1 MPANTSR
8 WPASVKPPQPVIWP
22 TWWKKA
28 VYSNY
33 PVVGEVRGMWFATQ
47 ELNSQEIL
55 VSLVAIRYVTETIGS
70 HLSEQEATM
79 TLINI
84 KDLEAHLW
92 HAAHIITGPIDASD
106 YKTYIFPILFFKR
119 ICDVYDEEFLEAMEQ
134 VADEEL
140 AKGDMF
146 HRIQIPQ
153 ECHWR
158 DVFAATKDIGQALK
172 DAFRGIELANPK
184 LHGIFGDASWTN
196 KDRLS
201 DELLSTLLNHFNKV
215 NLGVASVRD
224 DDMGRAYE
232 YLIKRF
238 ADKANKKAGEFY
250 TPRTIVRLMVNILDP
265 KAGESV
271 YDPACGTGG
280 MLLETIHHVKENG
293 GDPRLLKIKGQEK
306 NLTTEAIAR
315 MNLFLHGQEDFDIV
329 RGDTLRDPK
338 FLISDR
344 LETFDCVIANPPFSL
359 KEWGYDLWAA
369 DPFGRKQ
376 YGLAPKT
383 NGDFAWVQHMFASL
397 NERGRMAVVLP
408 HGVLFRG
415 GAEGA
420 IRTKLLQENRIE
432 AIIGVASNLFY
443 GTGIPACIL
452 VLRKARAVSHQNHI
466 LIINAEEIFTKGR
479 AQNTLTN
486 DQADEIY
493 GIYQSQVRQGPNA
506 AEIEGVARWVTLSE
520 IEENDF
526 NLNIARYVQKPLEE
540 ETITVEEALK
550 DFQQKLA
557 ALEQA
562 ENELEALLI
571 KEGFEL

>member
-1 MPANTSR
+1 
-8 WPASVKPPQPVIWP
+8 
-22 TWWKKA
+22 
-28 VYSNY
+28 
-33 PVVGEVRGMWFATQ
+33 
-47 ELNSQEIL
+47 
-55 VSLVAIRYVTETIGS
+55 
-70 HLSEQEATM
+70 M
-79 TLINI
+79 TLIDI

-119 ICDVYDEEFLEAMEQ
+119 ICDVYDEEYEDALTQ
-134 VADEEL
+134 IGDEEL

-146 HRIQIPQ
+146 HRIQIP
-153 ECHWR
+153 ELCHW
-158 DVFAATKDIGQALK
+158 DSVFSETKDIGQALK
-172 DAFRGIELANPK
+172 DAFRGIEMANPK

-196 KDRLS
+196 KERLS
-201 DELLSTLLNHFNKV
+201 DELLATLLNHFNKV
-215 NLGVASVRD
+215 NLGVSSVRN

-265 KAGESV
+265 QAGESV

-329 RGDTLRDPK
+329 RGDTLREPK
-338 FLISDR
+338 FLKHDR

-359 KEWGYDLWAA
+359 KEWGYDYWSA
-369 DPFGRKQ
+369 DPYGRAK

-397 NERGRMAVVLP
+397 NESGRMAVVLP

-415 GAEGA
+415 GAEGT
-420 IRTKLLQENRIE
+420 IRENLLKENRIV
-432 AIIGVASNLFY
+432 AVIGVASNLFY

-452 VLRKARAVSHQNHI
+452 VLRKQRPVAHQDHV

-479 AQNTLTN
+479 AQNTLSET
-486 DQADEIY
+486 QADNIY
-493 GIYQSQVRQGPNA
+493 DIYRQMRTKGPEA
-506 AEIEGVARWVTLSE
+506 DDIEGVARWVSHSE

-550 DFQQKLA
+550 DFQLKLV
-557 ALEQA
+557 ALEKA
-562 ENELEALLI
+562 EKELETLLI
-571 KEGFEL
+571 KEGFDI

>member
-1 MPANTSR
+1 
-8 WPASVKPPQPVIWP
+8 
-22 TWWKKA
+22 
-28 VYSNY
+28 
-33 PVVGEVRGMWFATQ
+33 
-47 ELNSQEIL
+47 
-55 VSLVAIRYVTETIGS
+55 
-70 HLSEQEATM
+70 M
-79 TLINI
+79 TLINL

-119 ICDVYDEEFLEAMEQ
+119 ICDVYDEEFEEAMEQ
-134 VADEEL
+134 VGDEEL
-140 AKGDMF
+140 AKGEMF
-146 HRIQIPQ
+146 HRIQIPA
-153 ECHWR
+153 ECHWK
-158 DVFAATKDIGQALK
+158 DVFAETKDIGQALK
-172 DAFRGIELANPK
+172 DSFRGIELENPQ

-196 KDRLS
+196 KERLS

-215 NLGVASVRD
+215 NLGVSSVRD

-265 KAGESV
+265 QANESV

-315 MNLFLHGQEDFDIV
+315 MNLFLHGQEDFEIV

-338 FLISDR
+338 FLKNDR
-344 LETFDCVIANPPFSL
+344 LEDFDCVIANPPFSL
-359 KEWGYDLWAA
+359 KEWGHDYWTS
-369 DPFGRKQ
+369 DPYGRAS

-397 NERGRMAVVLP
+397 NDEGRMAVVLP

-415 GAEGA
+415 GAEGK
-420 IRTKLLQENRIE
+420 IRTKLLKENRIV
-432 AIIGVASNLFY
+432 AVIGVASNLFY

-452 VLRKARAVSHQNHI
+452 VLRKARPEEHKDHV
-466 LIINAEEIFTKGR
+466 LIVNAEEIFTKGR
-479 AQNTLTN
+479 AQNTLSEP
-486 DQADEIY
+486 QADEIY
-493 GIYQSQVRQGPNA
+493 DIYQKMRIKGPKA
-506 AEIEGVARWVTLSE
+506 DDIEGVARWVPHSE

-540 ETITVEEALK
+540 DTITVEEALK

-557 ALEQA
+557 ALEVA
-562 ENELEALLI
+562 EQELEALLI

>member
-1 MPANTSR
+1 
-8 WPASVKPPQPVIWP
+8 
-22 TWWKKA
+22 
-28 VYSNY
+28 
-33 PVVGEVRGMWFATQ
+33 
-47 ELNSQEIL
+47 
-55 VSLVAIRYVTETIGS
+55 
-70 HLSEQEATM
+70 M
-79 TLINI
+79 TLINL

-119 ICDVYDEEFLEAMEQ
+119 ICDVYDEEFEEAMEQ
-134 VADEEL
+134 VGDEEL

-146 HRIQIPQ
+146 HRIQIPAN
-153 ECHWR
+153 CHWK
-158 DVFAATKDIGQALK
+158 DVFAETKDIGQALK
-172 DAFRGIELANPK
+172 DSFRGIELENPQ

-196 KDRLS
+196 KERLS

-215 NLGVASVRD
+215 NLGVSSVRN

-265 KAGESV
+265 QANESV

-280 MLLETIHHVKENG
+280 MLLETIHHVKESG

-315 MNLFLHGQEDFDIV
+315 MNLFLHGQEDFEIV

-338 FLISDR
+338 FLQNDQ
-344 LETFDCVIANPPFSL
+344 LENFDCVIANPPFSL
-359 KEWGYDLWAA
+359 KEWGHDYWTS
-369 DPFGRKQ
+369 DPYGRASF
-376 YGLAPKT
+376 GLAPKT

-397 NERGRMAVVLP
+397 NDEGRMAVVLP

-415 GAEGA
+415 GAEGK
-420 IRTKLLQENRIE
+420 IRTKLLKENRIV
-432 AIIGVASNLFY
+432 AVIGVASNLFY

-452 VLRKARAVSHQNHI
+452 VLRKARPEEHKDHV
-466 LIINAEEIFTKGR
+466 LIVNAEEIFTKGR
-479 AQNTLTN
+479 AQNTLSEP
-486 DQADEIY
+486 QADEIY
-493 GIYQSQVRQGPNA
+493 DIYQKMRTKGPNA
-506 AEIEGVARWVTLSE
+506 DDIEGVARWVPHSE

-557 ALEQA
+557 ALEVA
-562 ENELEALLI
+562 EQELEALLI

>member
-1 MPANTSR
+1 
-8 WPASVKPPQPVIWP
+8 
-22 TWWKKA
+22 
-28 VYSNY
+28 
-33 PVVGEVRGMWFATQ
+33 
-47 ELNSQEIL
+47 
-55 VSLVAIRYVTETIGS
+55 
-70 HLSEQEATM
+70 M
-79 TLINI
+79 TLINL

-119 ICDVYDEEFLEAMEQ
+119 ICDVYDEEFDEAMEQ
-134 VADEEL
+134 VGDAEI
-140 AKGDMF
+140 AKSAMF
-146 HRIQIPQ
+146 HRIQIP
-153 ECHWR
+153 EGCHWK
-158 DVFAATKDIGQALK
+158 DAFAKTKDIGQGLK
-172 DAFRGIELANPK
+172 NAFHGIELANPK

-196 KDRLS
+196 KERLP
-201 DELLSTLLNHFNKV
+201 DDLLNALLNHFNKV
-215 NLGVASVRD
+215 NLGVTSVRD

-250 TPRTIVRLMVNILDP
+250 TPRTIVRLMVNILHP

-293 GDPRLLKIKGQEK
+293 GDPRLLRIKGQEK

-315 MNLFLHGQEDFDIV
+315 MNLFLHGQEDFYIV

-338 FLISDR
+338 FLLNDR
-344 LETFDCVIANPPFSL
+344 LESFDCVIANPPFSL
-359 KEWGYDLWAA
+359 KEWGYDLWAN
-369 DPFGRKQ
+369 DPYGRQQ

-397 NERGRMAVVLP
+397 NNTGRMAVVLP

-415 GAEGA
+415 GAEGK
-420 IRTKLLQENRIE
+420 IRMQLLKENRIE
-432 AIIGVASNLFY
+432 AIIGVAPNLFY

-452 VLRKARAVSHQNHI
+452 VLRKFRPLAHKDHL
-466 LIINAEEIFTKGR
+466 LIINAEEVFTKGR
-479 AQNTLTN
+479 AQNTLSN
-486 DQADEIY
+486 DQADSVYDIY
-493 GIYQSQVRQGPNA
+493 RSQEQQGPTA
-506 AEIEGVARWVTLSE
+506 QEIEGVARWVPLSE

-526 NLNIARYVQKPLEE
+526 NLNIARYVQKPLVE

-562 ENELEALLI
+562 EDELEALLI

>member
-1 MPANTSR
+1 
-8 WPASVKPPQPVIWP
+8 
-22 TWWKKA
+22 
-28 VYSNY
+28 
-33 PVVGEVRGMWFATQ
+33 
-47 ELNSQEIL
+47 
-55 VSLVAIRYVTETIGS
+55 
-70 HLSEQEATM
+70 M
-79 TLINI
+79 TLISP

-119 ICDVYDEEFLEAMEQ
+119 ICDVYDEEFLEAMEK
-134 VADEEL
+134 VGDAEL

-146 HRIQIPQ
+146 HRIQIPAY
-153 ECHWR
+153 CHWK
-158 DVFAATKDIGQALK
+158 DVFAETKDIGQALK
-172 DAFRGIELANPK
+172 ESFRGIELANPK

-196 KDRLS
+196 KERLS
-201 DELLSTLLNHFNKV
+201 DELLITLLDHFNKV

-238 ADKANKKAGEFY
+238 ADKTNKKAGEFY

-265 KAGESV
+265 QAGESV

-280 MLLETIHHVKENG
+280 MLLETIHHVKDNG

-329 RGDTLRDPK
+329 RGDTLREPK
-338 FLISDR
+338 FLVSDR

-359 KEWGYDLWAA
+359 KEWGYDLWSA
-369 DPFGRKQ
+369 DPYGRNQ
-376 YGLAPKT
+376 YGLAPQT

-397 NERGRMAVVLP
+397 NDHGRMAVVLP

-415 GAEGA
+415 GAEGL
-420 IRTKLLQENRIE
+420 IREHLLKENRIV
-432 AIIGVASNLFY
+432 AVVGVASNLFY

-452 VLRKARAVSHQNHI
+452 VLRKQRPDAHKDHV

-479 AQNTLTN
+479 AQNSLSET
-486 DQADEIY
+486 QADDIY
-493 GIYQSQVRQGPNA
+493 DIYRKMRTKGPEAND
-506 AEIEGVARWVTLSE
+506 IDGVARWVPHSE

-526 NLNIARYVQKPLEE
+526 NLNIARYVQKPLKE

-557 ALEQA
+557 ALEKA
-562 ENELEALLI
+562 ENELGALLMQ
-571 KEGFEL
+571 EGFEL

>member
-1 MPANTSR
+1 
-8 WPASVKPPQPVIWP
+8 
-22 TWWKKA
+22 
-28 VYSNY
+28 
-33 PVVGEVRGMWFATQ
+33 
-47 ELNSQEIL
+47 
-55 VSLVAIRYVTETIGS
+55 
-70 HLSEQEATM
+70 M
-79 TLINI
+79 TLIKL

-119 ICDVYDEEFLEAMEQ
+119 ICDVYDEEFADAMEQ
-134 VADEEL
+134 VGDEEL

-146 HRIQIPQ
+146 HRIQIPA
-153 ECHWR
+153 ECHWK
-158 DVFAATKDIGQALK
+158 DVFAETKDIGQSLK
-172 DAFRGIELANPK
+172 DSFRGIELENSQ

-196 KDRLS
+196 KERLS
-201 DELLSTLLNHFNKV
+201 DQLLSTLLNHFNKV
-215 NLGVASVRD
+215 NLGVSSVRD

-265 KAGESV
+265 QANESV

-293 GDPRLLKIKGQEK
+293 DDPRLLKIKGQEK

-315 MNLFLHGQEDFDIV
+315 MNLFLHGQEDFEIV

-338 FLISDR
+338 FLKNDQ
-344 LETFDCVIANPPFSL
+344 LEDFDCVIANPPFSL
-359 KEWGYDLWAA
+359 KEWGHDYWTS
-369 DPFGRKQ
+369 DPYGRASF
-376 YGLAPKT
+376 GLAPKT

-397 NERGRMAVVLP
+397 NGEGRMAVVLP

-415 GAEGA
+415 GAEGK
-420 IRTKLLQENRIE
+420 IRKKLLKENRIV
-432 AIIGVASNLFY
+432 AVIGVASNLFY

-452 VLRKARAVSHQNHI
+452 VLRKARPEEHNDHV
-466 LIINAEEIFTKGR
+466 LIVNAEEIFTKGR
-479 AQNTLTN
+479 AQNTLSET
-486 DQADEIY
+486 QADDIY
-493 GIYQSQVRQGPNA
+493 DIYQQMRIKGPKA
-506 AEIEGVARWVTLSE
+506 DDIEGVARWVPHSE

-557 ALEQA
+557 ALEEA
-562 ENELEALLI
+562 EQELEALLI
-571 KEGFEL
+571 KEGFEQ

>member
-1 MPANTSR
+1 
-8 WPASVKPPQPVIWP
+8 
-22 TWWKKA
+22 
-28 VYSNY
+28 
-33 PVVGEVRGMWFATQ
+33 
-47 ELNSQEIL
+47 
-55 VSLVAIRYVTETIGS
+55 
-70 HLSEQEATM
+70 M
-79 TLINI
+79 TLINL

-119 ICDVYDEEFLEAMEQ
+119 ICDVYDEEFEEAMEQ
-134 VADEEL
+134 VDDEDL

-146 HRIQIPQ
+146 HRIQIPAN
-153 ECHWR
+153 CHWK
-158 DVFAATKDIGQALK
+158 DVFAEIKDIGQALK
-172 DAFRGIELANPK
+172 DSFRGIELENPQ

-196 KDRLS
+196 KERLS

-215 NLGVASVRD
+215 NLGVSSVRN

-265 KAGESV
+265 QANESV

-280 MLLETIHHVKENG
+280 MLLETIHHVKESG

-315 MNLFLHGQEDFDIV
+315 MNLFLHGQEDFEIV

-338 FLISDR
+338 FLKNDR
-344 LETFDCVIANPPFSL
+344 LEDFDCVIANPPFSL
-359 KEWGYDLWAA
+359 KEWGHDYWTS
-369 DPFGRKQ
+369 DPYGRASF
-376 YGLAPKT
+376 GLAPKT

-397 NERGRMAVVLP
+397 NDKGRMAVVLP

-415 GAEGA
+415 GAEGK
-420 IRTKLLQENRIE
+420 IRTKLLKENRIV
-432 AIIGVASNLFY
+432 AVIGVASNLFY

-452 VLRKARAVSHQNHI
+452 VLRKERPEAHKDHV
-466 LIINAEEIFTKGR
+466 LIINAEEIYTKGR
-479 AQNTLTN
+479 AQNTLSEQ
-486 DQADEIY
+486 QADDIY
-493 GIYQSQVRQGPNA
+493 DIYRQMRMKGPEA
-506 AEIEGVARWVTLSE
+506 DDIEGVARWVPHSE

-557 ALEQA
+557 ALEAA
-562 ENELEALLI
+562 EQELEALLL

>member
-1 MPANTSR
+1 
-8 WPASVKPPQPVIWP
+8 
-22 TWWKKA
+22 
-28 VYSNY
+28 
-33 PVVGEVRGMWFATQ
+33 
-47 ELNSQEIL
+47 
-55 VSLVAIRYVTETIGS
+55 
-70 HLSEQEATM
+70 M
-79 TLINI
+79 TLINL

-119 ICDVYDEEFLEAMEQ
+119 ICDVYDEEFADAMEQ
-134 VADEEL
+134 VGDEEL

-146 HRIQIPQ
+146 HRIQIPAN
-153 ECHWR
+153 CHWK
-158 DVFAATKDIGQALK
+158 DVFAETKHIGQALK
-172 DAFRGIELANPK
+172 DSFRGIELENPQ

-196 KDRLS
+196 KERLS

-215 NLGVASVRD
+215 NLGVSSVRN

-265 KAGESV
+265 QANESV

-315 MNLFLHGQEDFDIV
+315 MNLFLHGQEDFEIV

-338 FLISDR
+338 FLQNDQ
-344 LETFDCVIANPPFSL
+344 LENFDCVIANPPFSL
-359 KEWGYDLWAA
+359 KEWGHDFWAS
-369 DPFGRKQ
+369 DPYGRASF
-376 YGLAPKT
+376 GLAPKT

-397 NERGRMAVVLP
+397 NDEGRMTVVLP

-415 GAEGA
+415 GVEGK
-420 IRTKLLQENRIE
+420 IRTKLLKENRIV
-432 AIIGVASNLFY
+432 AVIGVASNLFY
-443 GTGIPACIL
+443 GTSIPACIL
-452 VLRKARAVSHQNHI
+452 VLRKTRPEEHKDHV
-466 LIINAEEIFTKGR
+466 LIVNAEDIVTIGR
-479 AQNTLTN
+479 AQNTLSET
-486 DQADEIY
+486 QADDIY
-493 GIYQSQVRQGPNA
+493 DIYQNMRIKGPKA
-506 AEIEGVARWVTLSE
+506 DDIEGVARWVPHSE
-520 IEENDF
+520 IKENDF

-540 ETITVEEALK
+540 ETITVEDALK

-557 ALEQA
+557 ALEAA
-562 ENELEALLI
+562 EQELEALLI

>member
-1 MPANTSR
+1 
-8 WPASVKPPQPVIWP
+8 
-22 TWWKKA
+22 
-28 VYSNY
+28 
-33 PVVGEVRGMWFATQ
+33 
-47 ELNSQEIL
+47 
-55 VSLVAIRYVTETIGS
+55 
-70 HLSEQEATM
+70 M
-79 TLINI
+79 TLINL

-119 ICDVYDEEFLEAMEQ
+119 ICDVYDEEFADAMDQ
-134 VADEEL
+134 VGDAEL
-140 AKGDMF
+140 AKADMF
-146 HRIQIPQ
+146 HRIQIPPA
-153 ECHWR
+153 CHWK
-158 DVFAATKDIGQALK
+158 DVFAETKDIGQALK
-172 DAFRGIELANPK
+172 DSFRGIELANPK

-215 NLGVASVRD
+215 NLGVSNVRN

-265 KAGESV
+265 QAKESV

-293 GDPRLLKIKGQEK
+293 GDPRLLQIKGQEK

-315 MNLFLHGQEDFDIV
+315 MNLFLHGQEDFEIV

-338 FLISDR
+338 FLKNDQ

-359 KEWGYDLWAA
+359 KEWGYDSWSS
-369 DPFGRKQ
+369 DPYGRAKH
-376 YGLAPKT
+376 GLAPKT
-383 NGDFAWVQHMFASL
+383 NGDFAWVQHMFTSL
-397 NERGRMAVVLP
+397 NDKGRMAVVLP

-415 GAEGA
+415 GAEGK
-420 IRTKLLQENRIE
+420 IRKKLLKENRIV
-432 AIIGVASNLFY
+432 AVVGVASNLFY

-452 VLRKARAVSHQNHI
+452 VLRKERPEAHKDHV
-466 LIINAEEIFTKGR
+466 LIINAEEIYTKGR
-479 AQNTLTN
+479 AQNTLSEQ
-486 DQADEIY
+486 QADDIY
-493 GIYQSQVRQGPNA
+493 DIYKKMRQQGPEA
-506 AEIEGVARWVTLSE
+506 VDIEGVARWVSHSE

-540 ETITVEEALK
+540 ETISVEEALK

-562 ENELEALLI
+562 EQELEALLI

>member
-1 MPANTSR
+1 
-8 WPASVKPPQPVIWP
+8 
-22 TWWKKA
+22 
-28 VYSNY
+28 
-33 PVVGEVRGMWFATQ
+33 
-47 ELNSQEIL
+47 
-55 VSLVAIRYVTETIGS
+55 
-70 HLSEQEATM
+70 M
-79 TLINI
+79 TLISP

-119 ICDVYDEEFLEAMEQ
+119 ICDVYDEEFLEAMEK
-134 VADEEL
+134 VGDAEL

-146 HRIQIPQ
+146 HRIQIPAY
-153 ECHWR
+153 CHWK
-158 DVFAATKDIGQALK
+158 DVFAETKDIGQALK
-172 DAFRGIELANPK
+172 ESFRGIELANPK

-196 KDRLS
+196 KERLS
-201 DELLSTLLNHFNKV
+201 DELLITLLDHFNKV

-238 ADKANKKAGEFY
+238 ADKTNKKAGEFY

-265 KAGESV
+265 QAGESV

-280 MLLETIHHVKENG
+280 MLLETIHHVKDNG

-329 RGDTLRDPK
+329 RGDTLREPK
-338 FLISDR
+338 FLVSDR

-359 KEWGYDLWAA
+359 KEWGYDLWSA
-369 DPFGRKQ
+369 DPYGRNQ

-397 NERGRMAVVLP
+397 NDHGRMAVVLP

-415 GAEGA
+415 GAEGS
-420 IRTKLLQENRIE
+420 IREHLLKENRIV
-432 AIIGVASNLFY
+432 AVVGVASNLFY

-452 VLRKARAVSHQNHI
+452 VLRKQRPDAHKDHV

-479 AQNTLTN
+479 AQNSLSET
-486 DQADEIY
+486 QADDIY
-493 GIYQSQVRQGPNA
+493 DIYRKMRTKGPEAND
-506 AEIEGVARWVTLSE
+506 IDGVARWVPHSE

-557 ALEQA
+557 ALEKA
-562 ENELEALLI
+562 ENELEALLMQ
-571 KEGFEL
+571 EGFEL

>member
-1 MPANTSR
+1 
-8 WPASVKPPQPVIWP
+8 
-22 TWWKKA
+22 
-28 VYSNY
+28 
-33 PVVGEVRGMWFATQ
+33 
-47 ELNSQEIL
+47 
-55 VSLVAIRYVTETIGS
+55 
-70 HLSEQEATM
+70 M
-79 TLINI
+79 TLISP

-119 ICDVYDEEFLEAMEQ
+119 ICDVYDEEFLEAMEK
-134 VADEEL
+134 VGDAEL

-146 HRIQIPQ
+146 HRIQIPAY
-153 ECHWR
+153 CHWK
-158 DVFAATKDIGQALK
+158 DVFAETKDIGQALK
-172 DAFRGIELANPK
+172 ESFRGIELANPK
-184 LHGIFGDASWTN
+184 LHGIFGDANWTN
-196 KDRLS
+196 KERLS
-201 DELLSTLLNHFNKV
+201 DELLITLLDHFNKV

-265 KAGESV
+265 QAGESV

-280 MLLETIHHVKENG
+280 MLLETIHHVKDNG

-329 RGDTLRDPK
+329 RGDTLREPK
-338 FLISDR
+338 FLVSDR

-359 KEWGYDLWAA
+359 KEWGYDLWSA
-369 DPFGRKQ
+369 DPYGRNQ
-376 YGLAPKT
+376 YGLAPQT

-397 NERGRMAVVLP
+397 NDHGRMAVVLP

-415 GAEGA
+415 GAEGL
-420 IRTKLLQENRIE
+420 IREHLLKENRIV
-432 AIIGVASNLFY
+432 AVVGVASNLFY

-452 VLRKARAVSHQNHI
+452 VLRKQRPDAHKDHV

-479 AQNTLTN
+479 AQNSLSET
-486 DQADEIY
+486 QADDIY
-493 GIYQSQVRQGPNA
+493 DIYRKMRTKGPEAND
-506 AEIEGVARWVTLSE
+506 IDGVARWVPHSE

-557 ALEQA
+557 SLEKA
-562 ENELEALLI
+562 ENELEALLMQ
-571 KEGFEL
+571 EGFEL

>member
-1 MPANTSR
+1 
-8 WPASVKPPQPVIWP
+8 
-22 TWWKKA
+22 
-28 VYSNY
+28 
-33 PVVGEVRGMWFATQ
+33 
-47 ELNSQEIL
+47 
-55 VSLVAIRYVTETIGS
+55 
-70 HLSEQEATM
+70 M
-79 TLINI
+79 TLINL

-119 ICDVYDEEFLEAMEQ
+119 ICDVYDEEFEEAMEQ
-134 VADEEL
+134 VGDEEL

-146 HRIQIPQ
+146 HRIQIPAN
-153 ECHWR
+153 CHWK
-158 DVFAATKDIGQALK
+158 DVFAETKDIGQALK
-172 DAFRGIELANPK
+172 DSFRGIELENPQ

-196 KDRLS
+196 KERLS

-215 NLGVASVRD
+215 NLGVSSVRN

-265 KAGESV
+265 QANESV

-315 MNLFLHGQEDFDIV
+315 MNLFLHGQEDFEIV

-338 FLISDR
+338 FLKNDQ
-344 LETFDCVIANPPFSL
+344 LENFDCVIANPPFSL
-359 KEWGYDLWAA
+359 KEWGHDYWTS
-369 DPFGRKQ
+369 DPYGRASF
-376 YGLAPKT
+376 GLAPKT

-397 NERGRMAVVLP
+397 NDEGRMAVVLP

-415 GAEGA
+415 GAEGK
-420 IRTKLLQENRIE
+420 IRTKLLKENRIV
-432 AIIGVASNLFY
+432 AVIGVASNLFY

-452 VLRKARAVSHQNHI
+452 VLRKARPEEHKDHV
-466 LIINAEEIFTKGR
+466 LIVNAEEIFTKGR
-479 AQNTLTN
+479 AQNTLSEP
-486 DQADEIY
+486 QADEIY
-493 GIYQSQVRQGPNA
+493 DIYQNMRTKGPKA
-506 AEIEGVARWVTLSE
+506 DDIGGVARWVPHSE

-557 ALEQA
+557 ALEAA
-562 ENELEALLI
+562 EQELEALLI

>member
-1 MPANTSR
+1 
-8 WPASVKPPQPVIWP
+8 
-22 TWWKKA
+22 
-28 VYSNY
+28 
-33 PVVGEVRGMWFATQ
+33 
-47 ELNSQEIL
+47 
-55 VSLVAIRYVTETIGS
+55 
-70 HLSEQEATM
+70 M
-79 TLINI
+79 TLISP

-119 ICDVYDEEFLEAMEQ
+119 ICDVYDEEFLEAMEK
-134 VADEEL
+134 VGDAEL

-146 HRIQIPQ
+146 HRIQIPAY
-153 ECHWR
+153 CHWK
-158 DVFAATKDIGQALK
+158 DVFAETKDIGQALK
-172 DAFRGIELANPK
+172 ESFRGIELANPK

-196 KDRLS
+196 KERLS
-201 DELLSTLLNHFNKV
+201 DELLITLLDHFNKV

-238 ADKANKKAGEFY
+238 ADKTNKKAGEFY

-265 KAGESV
+265 QAGESV

-280 MLLETIHHVKENG
+280 MLLETIHHVKDNG

-329 RGDTLRDPK
+329 RGDTLREPK
-338 FLISDR
+338 FLVSDR

-359 KEWGYDLWAA
+359 KEWGYELWSA
-369 DPFGRKQ
+369 DPYGRNQ
-376 YGLAPKT
+376 YGLAPQT

-397 NERGRMAVVLP
+397 NDHGRMAVVLP

-415 GAEGA
+415 GAEGL
-420 IRTKLLQENRIE
+420 IREHLLKENRIV
-432 AIIGVASNLFY
+432 AVVGVASNLFY

-452 VLRKARAVSHQNHI
+452 VLRKQRPDAHKDHV

-479 AQNTLTN
+479 AQNSLSET
-486 DQADEIY
+486 QADDIY
-493 GIYQSQVRQGPNA
+493 DIYRKMRTKGPEAND
-506 AEIEGVARWVTLSE
+506 IDGVARWVPHSE

-557 ALEQA
+557 ALEKA
-562 ENELEALLI
+562 ENELGALLMQ
-571 KEGFEL
+571 EGFEL